1 MLYFLTH
8 FNIAMVAIGVIGLYG
23 CAYEPGPVPE
33 LMIKISGLYL
43 LAFLIV
49 RALYV
54 FVCERRREKAMY
66 YEIKSQDPQI
76 FDLKEDE
83 QWTA

>member
-33 LMIKISGLYL
+33 LMVKISGLYL
-43 LAFLIV
+43 LAFWLV
-49 RALYV
+49 RALHV
-54 FVCERRREKAMY
+54 HACRRQREKVMY
-66 YEIKSQDPQI
+66 YEIGSRDPQI
-76 FDLKEDE
+76 FNLKEDE